1 MGGYERVS
9 NDYDDGVKDAILHNL
24 HHLKNFFD
32 LDLSY

>member
-1 MGGYERVS
+1 MS

-24 HHLKNFFD
+24 HHLKIFFD